1 MRHAAYPPRRRLDPA
16 IRRSGVGAR
25 RRSGELGARRLRQR
39 RGIEEEGREAGN
51 VALTGVSAGRATFSV
66 L

>member
-16 IRRSGVGAR
+16 IRRSGIGAR
-25 RRSGELGARRLRQR
+25 RRSGQLVTRRLRQR
-39 RGIEEEGREAGN
+39 RGIEEVGREAGN
-51 VALTGVSAGRATFSV
+51 VALTVVSAGPATFSV